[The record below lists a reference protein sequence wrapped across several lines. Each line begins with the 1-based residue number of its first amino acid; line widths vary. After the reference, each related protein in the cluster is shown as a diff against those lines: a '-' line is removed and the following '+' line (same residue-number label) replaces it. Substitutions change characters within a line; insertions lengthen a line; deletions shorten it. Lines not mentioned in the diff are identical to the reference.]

1 MSRIFISHSSAN
13 NAEALALVE
22 WLKLQGW
29 DDTFLD
35 LDPMRGLK
43 AGSRWQD
50 ALKRAAERCELI
62 VCLISPEWATSR
74 WCLAEFLLAKQMNKN
89 VLGVVVASVPFDEL
103 PPELTGEFQVADLT
117 SGPQTFSTQVTVPP
131 DFREVQVAF
140 SPIGLEALRVGI
152 RESGLN
158 PKYFPWPPLG
168 DLQRPPYRGLKPL
181 EADDAG
187 IFFGRDGQIVEALDR
202 LRGLREGP
210 PPRCMV
216 ILGAS
221 GAGKSSFLRAGLLPR
236 VTRDK
241 SRYVVLPVIRPLRA
255 AINGESGLVAS
266 LESAFAP
273 RGIPRTRADLRQAV
287 ARGGSTVSALL
298 HQFALHLAPISQ
310 PGMISVPVAPPTVVI
325 PIDQAEELFLTEGID
340 EDERIGEQ
348 KHFLEIL
355 RTLLLSDTPA
365 CVAIFTI
372 RSDNYEKLQLAKALD
387 GIRQVTFSLPPM
399 ALGAYADVI
408 RGPAQRMSQAA
419 RKLEIDD
426 RLVDRLLEDMQ
437 SGQGK
442 DALPLLGFTL
452 ERLYLEFGTD
462 GDLRLDEYENLG
474 ALGGSIEAA
483 VSKAFEAADA
493 DANIPRDQQTRLK
506 LLRSGLIPWL
516 ASIDPDTG
524 VPRRRVACLNEV
536 PAESRPLL
544 DLLVRQRLLLID
556 VSAETGEKTIE
567 PAHEALLRNWSRLL
581 GWLREDTGLLSELVG
596 IEHATRAW
604 ERNGRSGA
612 WLTHT
617 GNRLRVAEAILD
629 RPDLGASLKQSHE
642 EYILA
647 CRSAERSNT
656 AKLRRTRML
665 FATLALVICAIG
677 IGWWKQ
683 QALQEWWFWVTTA
696 RPYMYSHVRPFVL
709 TAERERSLQPGSSFS
724 ECRKTC
730 PEMVVVRAG
739 EYDMGSSPEEI
750 RKLKAEYPVG
760 RKTENADAR
769 GGLPQVATNA
779 GAKDAKPPVA
789 TPAHWADAE
798 GPQRRV
804 RIEKVAISKYEVT
817 FDEWEACVSMR
828 ACPAVANSGRGT
840 GSQPVIDVS
849 SFEAR
854 QYAAWLTNATGKTY
868 RLLTEAEW
876 EYAARAGE
884 TRRYSWGDEI
894 GVGNANCDG
903 CGSQWDAQR
912 PAPVGSFLPNGFGLH
927 DMYGNVREWVEDV
940 WHPSYAGSPP
950 VDGSAWLDG
959 GDNALRVLRG
969 GGWFVRAEFS
979 RSANRAKQSA
989 EGRFPFIGF
998 RVARTLD
1005 K

>member
-35 LDPMRGLK
+35 LDPERGLT

-50 ALKRAAERCELI
+50 ALKRAADRCELI
-62 VCLISPEWATSR
+62 VCLISPQWAVSR
-74 WCLAEFLLAKQMNKN
+74 WCLAEFLLASQMNKN
-89 VLGVVVASVPFDEL
+89 ILGVIVAPVSFDEL
-103 PPELTGEFQVADLT
+103 PPELTAEFQVADLT
-117 SGPQTFSTQVTVPP
+117 SGPRTFSTHVSVPP

-140 SPIGLEALRVGI
+140 SLHGLEALCVGI
-152 RESGLN
+152 RASGLD
-158 PKYFPWPPLG
+158 PKYFPWPPPA
-168 DLQRPPYRGLKPL
+168 DPQRPPYRGLKPL
-181 EADDAG
+181 EAEDAG

-236 VTRDK
+236 IARDK
-241 SRYVVLPVIRPLRA
+241 SRYVALPVIRPLRA
-255 AINGESGLVAS
+255 AINGETGLVAS
-266 LESAFAP
+266 LGSALAAQ
-273 RGIPRTRADLRQAV
+273 GITRTRADLRHV
-287 ARGGSTVSALL
+287 VLRGGSAVSALL
-298 HQFALHLAPISQ
+298 QELTLHFAPISR
-310 PGMISVPVAPPTVVI
+310 PGTIAVAAAPPTVVI
-325 PIDQAEELFLTEGID
+325 PIDQAEELFLTQGIEADKRID
-340 EDERIGEQ
+340 EQEQ
-348 KHFLEIL
+348 FLEIL

-365 CVAIFTI
+365 CAALFTI
-372 RSDNYEKLQLAKALD
+372 RSDNYEKLQLARALD

-399 ALGAYADVI
+399 SLGAYSEVI
-408 RGPAQRMSQAA
+408 RGPARRMSQAA
-419 RKLEIDD
+419 RQLEVDD

-437 SGQGK
+437 SGQAK

-452 ERLYLEFGTD
+452 ERLYMEFGAD
-462 GDLRLDEYENLG
+462 GHLRLDEYESLG
-474 ALGGSIEAA
+474 ALNGSIEAA
-483 VSKAFEAADA
+483 VSNAFEAADA
-493 DANIPRDQQTRLK
+493 DPNIPRDQQTRLK
-506 LLRSGLIPWL
+506 LLRRGLIPWL
-516 ASIDPDTG
+516 ASIDPETG

-544 DLLVRQRLLLID
+544 DLLVAQRLLLID

-567 PAHEALLRNWSRLL
+567 PAHEALLRNWSRLV

-596 IEHATRAW
+596 IEHASRAW
-604 ERNGRSGA
+604 ERNQRSGA

-617 GNRLRVAEAILD
+617 GNRLRIAEAILG

-642 EYILA
+642 EYIVA
-647 CRSAERSNT
+647 CRSAEQSNT

-677 IGWWKQ
+677 IAWWKQ
-683 QALQEWWFWVTTA
+683 QALREWFFWVTTA
-696 RPYMYSHVRPFVL
+696 RPYMHGHIRPFVL
-709 TAERERSLQPGSSFS
+709 TAERERSLQPGSSFK
-724 ECRKTC
+724 ECRNTC
-730 PEMVVVRAG
+730 PEMVVVPAG
-739 EYDMGSSPEEI
+739 EYDIGSSPEEI
-750 RKLKAEYPVG
+750 RKLKAEYPAG
-760 RKTENADAR
+760 RKTAAAEAR
-769 GGLPQVATNA
+769 GTLQVATHS
-779 GAKDAKPPVA
+779 GATDAKPSAA
-789 TPAHWADAE
+789 TAAHWADAE

-804 RIEKVAISKYEVT
+804 RIEKVAISRYEVT

-828 ACPAVANSGRGT
+828 ACPAAVNSGRGS
-840 GSQPVIDVS
+840 GSQPVINVS
-849 SFEAR
+849 WFEAR
-854 QYAAWLTNATGKTY
+854 RYTAWLSNATGKTY

-894 GVGNANCDG
+894 GVGNANCEG

-912 PAPVGSFLPNGFGLH
+912 PAPVGSFLPNRFGLH
-927 DMYGNVREWVEDV
+927 DMHGNVREWGQDV
-940 WHPSYAGSPP
+940 WHPTYAGNPP
-950 VDGSAWLDG
+950 ADGSAWLDE
-959 GDNALRVLRG
+959 GDNTLRVLRG

-998 RVARTLD
+998 RVVRTLD